1 MNLSADFIE
10 TISAAVAVL
19 REKKP
24 LIHCISN
31 YVTAGDTANILL
43 AAGASPVMADCPE
56 EVSEITSAADAL
68 LINLGTLSKSR
79 LTAMLI
85 AGKTA
90 NRKNIPVILDPVGA
104 GASAFRREAIER
116 LFSEVKISAVRGNL
130 SEISVIGGF
139 SAGEQGVDT
148 GKSSVTAEEAAITAA
163 KKRSCICAATGKYD
177 IVSDGSRTIRLEN
190 GTEMLSKITGAGCMT
205 SALCAA
211 YSAISDPFSG
221 TILAVAVMG
230 ICGELSSEKCGG
242 AGSFRTGIFDEIS
255 KLTAKTAAERIKI
268 YEA

>member
-1 MNLSADFIE
+1 MNLSAGFIE
-10 TISAAVAVL
+10 KILSSVNAL

-43 AAGASPVMADCPE
+43 GAGASPVMADCPA
-56 EVSEITSAADAL
+56 EVAEITATADAL
-68 LINLGTLSKSR
+68 LINLGTISESR
-79 LTAMLI
+79 LSAMLI
-85 AGKTA
+85 AGKAA
-90 NRKNIPVILDPVGA
+90 NEKNIPVILDPVGA

-130 SEISVIGGF
+130 SEISVIAGF

-148 GKSSVTAEEAAITAA
+148 GISSVTAEEAAIAA
-163 KKRSCICAATGKYD
+163 SRKRGCICAATGKYD
-177 IVSDGSRTIRLEN
+177 IVSDGSKTFRLEN

-211 YSAISDPFSG
+211 YSAASDPFSG
-221 TILAVAVMG
+221 TILGVAAMG
-230 ICGELSSEKCGG
+230 ICGELSAVKSGG

-255 KLTAKTAAERIKI
+255 ALTEKTAAERIRI